1 MQLKSKSKKSANP
14 NNKIMKILLSVLGVL
29 IVGAVIV
36 GIILGMRITSNKY
49 DSLFNNPDI
58 VLSGDEPQN
67 TNSLTNAPPVSKT
80 VVYNGKTYQK
90 NEDIVNLL
98 MLGIDSNSERRQQNM
113 GYRSDMVMVC
123 AVNTQT
129 KEVTLISIPR
139 DTYTTVHKLD
149 SDGKVEKVIQ
159 ERVNAAYAF
168 GSRGSRA
175 DNAMTCVQ
183 MFLQREN
190 ELEERLDFALDIPVY
205 FYGSIDMDGI
215 SALAS
220 AVDGVEV
227 TLDSAVPGLG
237 KKGDKIVLKGYDAE
251 HYVRIRKDAGGD
263 IGRTGRQRAFMLSL
277 AKKIKSMGAVDIMVS
292 LWNKMEKYSEK
303 NFGMDQMLDFAKILM
318 KVDIE
323 NIRQI
328 SIPGHSE
335 ERGSGDASVWIHD
348 EKDTLEMLL
357 DVYYNE
363 VG

>member
-1 MQLKSKSKKSANP
+1 MQRKIKSKKSANP
-14 NNKIMKILLSVLGVL
+14 NNKMIRILLSVLGVL

-36 GIILGMRITSNKY
+36 GIVLAMRITSNQY
-49 DSLFNNPDI
+49 DSLLERDI
-58 VLSGDEPQN
+58 VLPEGDEPQI
-67 TNSLTNAPPVSKT
+67 TNPFTNAPPVSKT

-90 NEDIVNLL
+90 NDDIVNLL
-98 MLGIDSNSERRQQNM
+98 LLGIDSNSERRQQNM

-139 DTYTTVHKLD
+139 DTYTTVYKMD
-149 SDGKVEKVIQ
+149 NDGKVTQTIQ

-168 GSRGSRA
+168 GSRGKRA
-175 DNAMTCVQ
+175 ENAMACVQ

-190 ELEERLDFALDIPVY
+190 ELEESLDFALDIPVY

-215 SALAS
+215 SALSS
-220 AVDGVEV
+220 AVGGVEV

-237 KKGDKIVLKGYDAE
+237 KKGDRVVLKGYDTE

-263 IGRTGRQRAFMLSL
+263 IGRAGRQRTFMLSL

-292 LWNKMEKYSEK
+292 LWNKMERYSEK

-318 KVDIE
+318 KVDLDS
-323 NIRQI
+323 IRQE
-328 SIPGHSE
+328 SIPGRSE
-335 ERGSGDASVWIHD
+335 KRGSDNSDVWIHD
-348 EKDTLEMLL
+348 EKATLEMLL
-357 DVYYNE
+357 DVYYDE